1 MLNSGIR
8 RFALSMVIAV
18 VAVASCV
25 KDTLKETN
33 NGSAI
38 DFRVATLT
46 RAVEST
52 AANIETFYVTARIPG
67 VENNY
72 FTDIPYLRGAGDV
85 FHSSESYYWPA
96 AGDLQFYAYCPSLD
110 KFGSEAELEISAN
123 SQKVTNFV
131 TASSFENQKDFV
143 VATKYSTKENGK
155 TGVELQFEHKLSQ
168 IEVHAKNANPGYK
181 YSIKGIMIGGMA
193 SKGDFN
199 FTPLTGEAE
208 WVVDDEADPVLVY
221 EKYDDSKDIT
231 SFATNIMGPGGNAM
245 LIPQQLTPFAEKAG
259 SFIAVYAQVR
269 TAEGALVYPRPING
283 DNNSYNWLVVPID
296 TEWQSGYKYIY
307 TLDFSNGAG
316 TDFYGVPVLGDK
328 IHFAVD
334 EVKWNP
340 TASIQSTAADFV
352 GTWDIMKCES
362 WRTYY
367 LESNDVPQSVKDYM
381 NSWPP
386 YALYDTDEELSQSGV
401 IGPEMRR
408 TRVIRKDDTF
418 EIQLYPGVDGWETNL
433 NFRIEGDFLYITAY
447 YNGVPIQETK
457 YIIIDYTKDTFTVY
471 SGELNERE
479 DELTNFTYDY
489 FMEKI
494 FYYKKV
500 SDNES
505 GRIDG
510 NWKLDRGTYFPVNY
524 DPRRINIENVD
535 SRLKYLDI
543 TLEENGTGLLNG
555 DAITIENNEFT
566 LDSTT
571 YTFTDVRTSTM
582 LVKYDYNG
590 SDVGYL
596 YYSRIE

>member
-8 RFALSMVIAV
+8 RFALLMVIAV

-38 DFRVATLT
+38 DFRMATLT

-52 AANIETFYVTARIPG
+52 AVNIDAFYVTARIPG

-72 FTDIPYLRGAGDV
+72 FTDIPYLKGAGDV
-85 FHSSESYYWPA
+85 FYSAEPYYWPA

-110 KFGSEAELEISAN
+110 NFGSAATLEISAN

-131 TASSFENQKDFV
+131 TASSFDEQKDFV
-143 VATKYSTKENGK
+143 VATETASKSTSAS
-155 TGVELQFEHKLSQ
+155 GVELCFEHKLSQ

-181 YSIKGIMIGGMA
+181 YSVKGIMIGGMA

-199 FTPLTGEAE
+199 LSPATGESE
-208 WVVDDEADPVLVY
+208 WVVDKEANPVLVY
-221 EKYDDSKDIT
+221 EIYDELKEIGP
-231 SFATNIMGPGGNAM
+231 FATNIMGQGGNAM
-245 LIPQQLTPFAEKAG
+245 LIPQQLTPYSYSEEGG

-269 TAEGALVYPRPING
+269 TVEGALVYPRPKNG

-316 TDFYGVPVLGDK
+316 TDFSGVPVLGDK

-334 EVKWNP
+334 EIKWNP
-340 TASIQSTAADFV
+340 TASVQSTAADFV
-352 GTWDIMKCES
+352 GTWDMMKCES

-381 NSWPP
+381 DSWPP
-386 YALYDTDEELSQSGV
+386 YAMYDTDDDLSNSGV
-401 IGPEMRR
+401 VSPEMRR
-408 TRVIRKDDTF
+408 TRVLDQGNKH
-418 EIQLYPGVDGWETNL
+418 EILLYPGIDGWETTL
-433 NFRIEGDFLYITAY
+433 GFRIEGDFLCITAY
-447 YNGVPIQETK
+447 YNGLPVQDNK
-457 YIIIDYTKDTFTVY
+457 YLIIDYTKDTFTVY

-479 DELTNFTYDY
+479 YNGFSYDY

-500 SDNES
+500 SDNEAGS
-505 GRIDG
+505 IDG
-510 NWKLDRGTYFPVNY
+510 KWKLDRGSYFSVYSNPQ
-524 DPRRINIENVD
+524 RINIDNID

-543 TLEENGTGLLNG
+543 TLEENGNGLLNG
-555 DAITIENNEFT
+555 EATTIENNEFT

-571 YTFTDVRTSTM
+571 YTFTDIMTSTM

-596 YYSRIE
+596 YYSRVE